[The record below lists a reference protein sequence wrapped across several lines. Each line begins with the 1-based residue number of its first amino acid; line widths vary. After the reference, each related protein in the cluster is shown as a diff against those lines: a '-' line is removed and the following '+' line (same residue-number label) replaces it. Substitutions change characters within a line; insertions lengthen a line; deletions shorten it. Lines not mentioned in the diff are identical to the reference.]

1 MIGGL
6 LGRKLGMS
14 QVFGENGQ
22 LIPVTVV
29 EAGPCRIV
37 QVKTPE
43 TDGYRAVQ
51 LAFRP
56 KKESRVNQPVA
67 GHYKKANVPPAYHL
81 REFSTDGQGV
91 EVGQTVTAETL
102 QKGEHVTVS
111 GISKGKGFAGV
122 MKRHHFAGGPA
133 THGSMF
139 HRQPG
144 SIGASS
150 FPSRVF
156 KGKRLPGHMGAE
168 RVTVKGL
175 EVIDVRAE
183 ENLVLLRG
191 AVPGPTGAVVEI
203 RRLVSVSAGGGA

>member
-203 RRLVSVSAGGGA
+203 RRVASTGGGA

>member
-6 LGRKLGMS
+6 LGRKLGMT
-14 QVFGENGQ
+14 QVFGDNGR

-43 TDGYRAVQ
+43 TDGYQAVQ
-51 LAFRP
+51 LAFGP
-56 KKESRVNQPVA
+56 KKESRVNQPLA

-81 REFSTDGQGV
+81 REFSTDGQGI

-102 QKGEHVTVS
+102 KKGERVLVS

-191 AVPGPTGAVVEI
+191 AIPGPTGSVVEI
-203 RRLVSVSAGGGA
+203 RRVASAGGGA

>member
-6 LGRKLGMS
+6 LGRKLGMT
-14 QVFGENGQ
+14 QVFGENGR

-56 KKESRVNQPVA
+56 KKESRVNQPLA

-102 QKGEHVTVS
+102 KKGEHVLVS
-111 GISKGKGFAGV
+111 GVSKGKGFAGV

-168 RVTVKGL
+168 RVTVQGL

-191 AVPGPTGAVVEI
+191 AIPGPTGSVVEI
-203 RRLVSVSAGGGA
+203 RRVASAGGGA

>member
-1 MIGGL
+1 MISGL
-6 LGRKLGMS
+6 LGRKLGMT
-14 QVFGENGQ
+14 QIYGENGR

-29 EAGPCRIV
+29 EAGPCRVV

-51 LAFRP
+51 LSFGP
-56 KKESRVNQPVA
+56 KREQRVNKPEA
-67 GHYKKANVPPAYHL
+67 GHFKKANVPPAYHL
-81 REFSTDGQGV
+81 REFTTDGQGV
-91 EVGQTVTAETL
+91 EVGQTITAEML
-102 QKGEHVTVS
+102 QKGEMVSVS

-175 EVIDVRAE
+175 EVIDVRAD
-183 ENLVLLRG
+183 ENLVLVHG
-191 AVPGPTGAVVEI
+191 AIPGPTGTVVEI
-203 RRLVSVSAGGGA
+203 RRVAAQGSGK

>member
-6 LGRKLGMS
+6 LGRKLGMT
-14 QVFGENGQ
+14 QVFGENGR

-29 EAGPCRIV
+29 EAGPCRVV
-37 QVKTPE
+37 QVKTRE
-43 TDGYRAVQ
+43 TDGYQAVQ
-51 LAFRP
+51 LSFGAKR
-56 KKESRVNQPVA
+56 EQRVNKPML
-67 GHYKKANVPPAYHL
+67 GHFKKANVPPTYHL
-81 REFSTDGQGV
+81 REFPTDGQGV

-102 QKGEHVTVS
+102 QKGEMVAVS
-111 GISKGKGFAGV
+111 GVSKGKGFAGV

-175 EVIDVRAE
+175 EVVEVRPD
-183 ENLVLLRG
+183 ENLVLVRG
-191 AVPGPTGAVVEI
+191 AIPGPTGTVVEI
-203 RRLVSVSAGGGA
+203 RRVKTTGGAQ

>member
-6 LGRKLGMS
+6 LGRKLGMT
-14 QVFGENGQ
+14 QVFGENGR

-29 EAGPCRIV
+29 QAGPCRVV

-51 LAFRP
+51 LSFDP
-56 KKESRVNQPVA
+56 KKESRANQPLR

-81 REFSTDGQGV
+81 REFPTDGQGV
-91 EVGQTVTAETL
+91 EVGQTVSAEAL
-102 QKGEHVTVS
+102 QKGEWVSVS

-122 MKRHHFAGGPA
+122 MKRHHFSGGPA

-191 AVPGPTGAVVEI
+191 AIPGPTGSVVEI
-203 RRLVSVSAGGGA
+203 RRVASAGGGA

>member
-6 LGRKLGMS
+6 LGRKLGMT
-14 QVFGENGQ
+14 QVFGENGV
-22 LIPVTVV
+22 LVPVTVV
-29 EAGPCRIV
+29 EAGPCRVV

-43 TDGYRAVQ
+43 ADGYRAVQ

-56 KKESRVNQPVA
+56 KKERRVNRPLS

-81 REFSTDGQGV
+81 REFATDGEGI
-91 EVGQTVTAETL
+91 EVGQTVTVETL
-102 QKGEHVTVS
+102 QKGERVLVS
-111 GISKGKGFAGV
+111 GVSKGKGFAGV

-150 FPSRVF
+150 FPSRVW
-156 KGKRLPGHMGAE
+156 KNQRLPGHMGAE

-175 EVIDVRAE
+175 EVIEVRPE

-191 AVPGPTGAVVEI
+191 AIPGPTGAVVEI
-203 RRLVSVSAGGGA
+203 RRAASAGGGA

>member
-1 MIGGL
+1 
-6 LGRKLGMS
+6 
-14 QVFGENGQ
+14 
-22 LIPVTVV
+22 VTVV
-29 EAGPCRIV
+29 QAGPCQVV

-51 LAFRP
+51 LAFGP
-56 KKESRVNQPVA
+56 KREKRVNKPVA
-67 GHYKKANVPPAYHL
+67 GHFKKANVPPAYHL
-81 REFSTDGQGV
+81 REFPTDGEGV
-91 EVGQTVTAETL
+91 EVGQTVTADML
-102 QKGEHVTVS
+102 QKGEMVSVS

-168 RVTVKGL
+168 RVTVQGL
-175 EVIDVRAE
+175 QVVDVRAD
-183 ENLVLLRG
+183 ENLVLVRG
-191 AVPGPTGAVVEI
+191 AVPGPTGALVEI
-203 RRLVSVSAGGGA
+203 HRVAAQGSGK

>member
-6 LGRKLGMS
+6 LGRKLGMT
-14 QVFGENGQ
+14 QVFGESGV

-29 EAGPCRIV
+29 EAGPCRVV

-56 KKESRVNQPVA
+56 KKERRVNRPLS

-81 REFSTDGQGV
+81 REFSTDGQEI
-91 EVGQTVTAETL
+91 EVGQTITVETL
-102 QKGEHVTVS
+102 QKGEHVLVS
-111 GISKGKGFAGV
+111 GVSKGKGFAGV

-150 FPSRVF
+150 FPSRVW
-156 KGKRLPGHMGAE
+156 KNQRLPGHMGAE

-175 EVIDVRAE
+175 EVIDVRPE

-191 AVPGPTGAVVEI
+191 AIPGPTGALVEI
-203 RRLVSVSAGGGA
+203 RRAVPAGGGA

>member
-6 LGRKLGMS
+6 LGRKLGMT
-14 QVFGENGQ
+14 QVFGENGR

-29 EAGPCRIV
+29 EAGPCRVV

-51 LAFRP
+51 LSYGP
-56 KKESRVNQPVA
+56 KKEQRVNQPLR

-91 EVGQTVTAETL
+91 EVGQTVTADAL
-102 QKGEHVTVS
+102 QKGEWVAVS

-139 HRQPG
+139 HREPG

-168 RVTVKGL
+168 RVTVTGL

-191 AVPGPTGAVVEI
+191 AIPGPTGSVVEI
-203 RRLVSVSAGGGA
+203 RRVASGGGAA

>member
-6 LGRKLGMS
+6 LGRKLGMT
-14 QVFGENGQ
+14 QVFGENGR

-51 LAFRP
+51 LSFQP
-56 KKESRVNQPVA
+56 KKEHRVNKPIS
-67 GHYKKANVPPAYHL
+67 GHFKKATVPPAYHL
-81 REFSTDGQGV
+81 REFATDGQGV
-91 EVGQTVTAETL
+91 EVGQTVTVDTF
-102 QKGEHVTVS
+102 QKGEQVSVS

-122 MKRHHFAGGPA
+122 IKRHHFAGGPA

-150 FPSRVF
+150 FPSRVL
-156 KGKRLPGHMGAE
+156 KNKRLPGHMGAE
-168 RVTVKGL
+168 RVTVRNL
-175 EVIDVRAE
+175 EVVDVRAE
-183 ENLVLLRG
+183 ENLVFLRG
-191 AVPGPTGAVVEI
+191 AIPGPTGSVVEI
-203 RRLVSVSAGGGA
+203 RRMPRAGGGA

>member
-14 QVFGENGQ
+14 QVFGENGR

-37 QVKTPE
+37 QIKTQE
-43 TDGYRAVQ
+43 TDGYQAVQ
-51 LAFRP
+51 LSFRS
-56 KKESRVNQPVA
+56 KKESRVNKPLA
-67 GHYKKANVPPAYHL
+67 GHFKKASVPPAYHL
-81 REFSTDGQGV
+81 REFATDGQGV
-91 EVGQTVTAETL
+91 EVGQTITADTL
-102 QKGEHVTVS
+102 QKGEWVAVS

-168 RVTVKGL
+168 RVTVSGL
-175 EVIDVRAE
+175 QVVDVRAE
-183 ENLVLLRG
+183 ENLVLLKG
-191 AVPGPTGAVVEI
+191 AIPGPTGSVVEI
-203 RRLVSVSAGGGA
+203 RRVPSAGGGA

>member
-1 MIGGL
+1 
-6 LGRKLGMS
+6 
-14 QVFGENGQ
+14 
-22 LIPVTVV
+22 VV
-29 EAGPCRIV
+29 QAGPCQVV

-51 LAFRP
+51 LAFGP
-56 KKESRVNQPVA
+56 KRERRVNKPAA
-67 GHYKKANVPPAYHL
+67 GHFKKANVPPAYHL
-81 REFSTDGQGV
+81 REFPTDGDGV
-91 EVGQTVTAETL
+91 EVGQTVTAETF
-102 QKGEHVTVS
+102 QKGEMVSVS
-111 GISKGKGFAGV
+111 GVSKGKGFAGV

-168 RVTVKGL
+168 RVTVRGL
-175 EVIDVRAE
+175 QVVDVRAD
-183 ENLVLLRG
+183 ENLVLVRG
-191 AVPGPTGAVVEI
+191 AVPGPTGALVEI
-203 RRLVSVSAGGGA
+203 HRVAAPGSRK

>member
-1 MIGGL
+1 MT
-6 LGRKLGMS
+6 
-14 QVFGENGQ
+14 QVFGENGR

-37 QVKTPE
+37 QIKTPE

-56 KKESRVNQPVA
+56 KKESRVNRPVA
-67 GHYKKANVPPAYHL
+67 GHYKKASVPPAYHL
-81 REFSTDGQGV
+81 REFSTDGQGI

-102 QKGEHVTVS
+102 QKGERVLVS
-111 GISKGKGFAGV
+111 GVSKGKGFAGV

-150 FPSRVF
+150 FPSRVW
-156 KGKRLPGHMGAE
+156 KNQRLPGHMGAE

-175 EVIDVRAE
+175 EVVDVRAE

-191 AVPGPTGAVVEI
+191 AIPGPTGAVVEI
-203 RRLVSVSAGGGA
+203 RRIASAGGGT

>member
-6 LGRKLGMS
+6 LGRKLGMT
-14 QVFGENGQ
+14 QVFGENGR

-51 LAFRP
+51 LSFHP
-56 KKESRVNQPVA
+56 KKEQRVNQPLR

-102 QKGEHVTVS
+102 QKGEQVAVS

-168 RVTVKGL
+168 RVTVTGL
-175 EVIDVRAE
+175 EVVDVRAE

-191 AVPGPTGAVVEI
+191 AIPGPTGAVVEI
-203 RRLVSVSAGGGA
+203 RRVTSAGGGA

>member
-6 LGRKLGMS
+6 LGRKLGMT
-14 QVFGENGQ
+14 QIYGDNGR

-29 EAGPCRIV
+29 QAGPCRVV

-51 LAFRP
+51 LAFGP
-56 KKESRVNQPVA
+56 KRERRVNKPAA
-67 GHYKKANVPPAYHL
+67 GHFKKANVPPAYHL
-81 REFSTDGQGV
+81 REFPTDGEGV
-91 EVGQTVTAETL
+91 EVGQTVTAETF
-102 QKGEHVTVS
+102 QKGEMVSVS
-111 GISKGKGFAGV
+111 GVSKGKGFAGV

-175 EVIDVRAE
+175 QVVDVRAD
-183 ENLVLLRG
+183 ENLVLVHG

-203 RRLVSVSAGGGA
+203 HRVAAQGSGK

>member
-1 MIGGL
+1 
-6 LGRKLGMS
+6 
-14 QVFGENGQ
+14 
-22 LIPVTVV
+22 
-29 EAGPCRIV
+29 
-37 QVKTPE
+37 
-43 TDGYRAVQ
+43 
-51 LAFRP
+51 
-56 KKESRVNQPVA
+56 
-67 GHYKKANVPPAYHL
+67 VPPAYHL

-102 QKGEHVTVS
+102 QKGEQVAVS

-168 RVTVKGL
+168 RVTVTGL
-175 EVIDVRAE
+175 EVVDVRAE

-191 AVPGPTGAVVEI
+191 AIPGPTGAVVEI
-203 RRLVSVSAGGGA
+203 RRLASPGGGA

>member
-1 MIGGL
+1 
-6 LGRKLGMS
+6 MS

-56 KKESRVNQPVA
+56 KKEGRANQPEA

-102 QKGEHVTVS
+102 QKGEHVAVS

-122 MKRHHFAGGPA
+122 MKRHHFSGGPA

-175 EVIDVRAE
+175 EVVDVRVE

-203 RRLVSVSAGGGA
+203 RRLASAGGGA

>member
-1 MIGGL
+1 
-6 LGRKLGMS
+6 
-14 QVFGENGQ
+14 
-22 LIPVTVV
+22 
-29 EAGPCRIV
+29 
-37 QVKTPE
+37 
-43 TDGYRAVQ
+43 
-51 LAFRP
+51 
-56 KKESRVNQPVA
+56 VNQPLA
-67 GHYKKANVPPAYHL
+67 GHYKKASVPPAYHL

-102 QKGEHVTVS
+102 QKGEHVAVS

-122 MKRHHFAGGPA
+122 MKRHHFSGGPA

-191 AVPGPTGAVVEI
+191 AIPGPTGTVVEI
-203 RRLVSVSAGGGA
+203 RRLASAGGGV

>member
-6 LGRKLGMS
+6 LGRKLGMT
-14 QVFGENGQ
+14 QIYGEDGR

-29 EAGPCRIV
+29 EAGPCRVV
-37 QVKTPE
+37 QIKTQK
-43 TDGYRAVQ
+43 TDGYQAVQ
-51 LAFRP
+51 LAFSP
-56 KKESRVNQPVA
+56 KREQRVNKPVA
-67 GHYKKANVPPAYHL
+67 GHFKKANVPPMYHL
-81 REFSTDGQGV
+81 REFSTDGEGV
-91 EVGQTVTAETL
+91 EVGQTLTAETF
-102 QKGEHVTVS
+102 QKGERVSVS

-175 EVIDVRAE
+175 HVVDVRAD
-183 ENLVLLRG
+183 ENLVFVHG
-191 AVPGPTGAVVEI
+191 AVPGPTGSVVEI
-203 RRLVSVSAGGGA
+203 HRVAAQGSAK